1 MHSRGLHKKTD
12 EGTSQIKN
20 NIKKKDCQNI
30 ICRIEMIMMRARG
43 GGAKG
48 GQQNKRKRKGR
59 LILV

>member
-20 NIKKKDCQNI
+20 NTKKQDCQNI
-30 ICRIEMIMMRARG
+30 ICRIEMIMMRAR